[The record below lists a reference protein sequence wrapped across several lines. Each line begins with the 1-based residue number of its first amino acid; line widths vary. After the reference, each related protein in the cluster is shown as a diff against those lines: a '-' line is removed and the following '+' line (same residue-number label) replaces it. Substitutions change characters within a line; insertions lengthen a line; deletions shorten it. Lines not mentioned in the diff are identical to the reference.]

1 MNTLTFREEPV
12 EQDIQIVASLLD
24 KTHFF
29 TPEEQAVGVEVLLER
44 LKDGLQSGYQVL
56 FAQKGQQVAGYAC
69 YGKIPM
75 AQDGYD
81 LYWIAVD
88 PLFQNQKIGYQLL
101 TRLEQNI
108 LTQGGKRL
116 YLETSGKDQ
125 YIPTQRFYERNGF
138 ILEAQQKDYYA
149 PGDNRLLYVKYL
161 GNHTSM

>member
-69 YGKIPM
+69 YGKDPY
-75 AQDGYD
+75 GSR
-81 LYWIAVD
+81 WI
-88 PLFQNQKIGYQLL
+88 
-101 TRLEQNI
+101 
-108 LTQGGKRL
+108 
-116 YLETSGKDQ
+116 
-125 YIPTQRFYERNGF
+125 
-138 ILEAQQKDYYA
+138 
-149 PGDNRLLYVKYL
+149 
-161 GNHTSM
+161 